1 MEKITRSGAVAAV
14 LIVALFVFLAPPAE
28 SAVPRITQSEIYVV
42 ASSEYS
48 TSKDMKAALWGSLDR
63 VKESGGSAIE
73 IMAGL
78 TEVLM
83 RNGLGAGQDAL
94 ALSSEIAGAVY
105 SWAVKENMSAADTA
119 RLLSQAILGIRT
131 VAQSRGLDMEQLMA
145 QLQRDIAALAGEQG
159 QVMARVVGSS
169 FEEDTV
175 QTYTPV
181 GYSFLADAAKVYR
194 ARKAIDSA
202 VDGAFAGAEGEGLKA
217 VNIASGLGETLMMT
231 GLDIGVDGPDLA
243 AQIIC
248 AVVRWMDNQD
258 RFGPGKARVTME
270 AVAGIRSVASR
281 EGFDNPMLQNRVQN
295 AIDACSGSST
305 PVVQSQFDSPV
316 ALGVPE
322 GVLPPIPPG
331 TPPDVDD
338 DFDPPQSET

>member
-1 MEKITRSGAVAAV
+1 MVAMLAF
-14 LIVALFVFLAPPAE
+14 VAPSAE
-28 SAVPRITQSEIYVV
+28 SAVPRITQSELYVS
-42 ASSEYS
+42 ASGEYS
-48 TSKDMKAALWGSLDR
+48 ANKDMKAAIGNSLDR
-63 VKESGGSAIE
+63 VKESGGSSIE
-73 IMAGL
+73 VMAGL

-83 RNGLGAGQDAL
+83 RDGLNAGQDAMAL
-94 ALSSEIAGAVY
+94 ASEITGAVY
-105 SWAVKENMSAADTA
+105 SWAVKEQMSTADTA
-119 RLLSQAILGIRT
+119 RLLSQALLGVRT
-131 VAQSRGLDMEQLMA
+131 VAQSRGLDMQALMA
-145 QLQRDIAALAGEQG
+145 QLQRDIAALAGDQG

-181 GYSFLADAAKVYR
+181 GYSFLADAAKLYR
-194 ARKAIDSA
+194 ARKAVDSA
-202 VDGAFAGAEGEGLKA
+202 VDGAFAGAEKQGLKA
-217 VNIASGLGETLMMT
+217 VNIASGLGETLMLT
-231 GLDIGVDGPDLA
+231 GLDIGDNGPDLA

-248 AVVRWMDNQD
+248 AVVRWIDNQD

-270 AVAGIRSVASR
+270 AVAGIRTVASR

-295 AIDACSGSST
+295 AINACSGEGT
-305 PVVQSQFDSPV
+305 PVVQTTFDSPV

-338 DFDPPQSET
+338 DFDDGQSET